1 MSQHGEASTSSATL
15 SSVTPSSTAESSGLQ
30 TEAVNACINIVQQF
44 RAGKVSKPKVSLLL
58 QQAIPHKSVEEES
71 FVSAYGSYL
80 DMLDNFERY
89 RTGNIQR
96 IDATS
101 RALAGE
107 GSNEQQQ
114 ADGRPDTKTESLENL
129 SPSLQK
135 THALLEN
142 FSRDVKWARS
152 SLLNC
157 NQAVPQFPQAE
168 WLNLL
173 SGNIVGLNHVF
184 SNIYTISYSNK
195 ESVELG
201 KNIEV
206 LHSPSTP
213 ARTVKTH
220 GDWVIT
226 WDALAEATCFIF
238 SHRKHELQLYSKH
251 IQRYFTSLPA
261 QYHSRVINYDRAVRI
276 RISQRCDLKLSNFAQ
291 FDNLQIQ
298 WIHSPSNLSS
308 SQQAEP
314 RARQPYAHRRSAP
327 CRRWNERRCPNSA
340 STCNY
345 LHVCSKCSSGGHVAR
360 ECAPAPRK

>member
-1 MSQHGEASTSSATL
+1 
-15 SSVTPSSTAESSGLQ
+15 
-30 TEAVNACINIVQQF
+30 
-44 RAGKVSKPKVSLLL
+44 
-58 QQAIPHKSVEEES
+58 ES

-96 IDATS
+96 INATS
-101 RALAGE
+101 QTLAGGRSDERQHADEQPNSAACAAGTPKRPISVLSEEEEEDEYAKRTRLDFRALPWHRAE
-107 GSNEQQQ
+107 
-114 ADGRPDTKTESLENL
+114 DTKAESLENL

-135 THALLEN
+135 THALLKN
-142 FSRDVKWARS
+142 FSQDVKQAQS

-157 NQAVPQFPQAE
+157 NRAIPQFPQTK

-173 SGNIVGLNHVF
+173 GGNIIDLDHIF

-195 ESVELG
+195 ESIELG

-220 GDWVIT
+220 GDWVIA
-226 WDALAEATCFIF
+226 WDALAEATCFVF
-238 SHRKHELQLYSKH
+238 SHRKQELQLYSKH
-251 IQRYFTSLPA
+251 IQQYFASLPA
-261 QYHSRVINYDRAVRI
+261 QYHSRVINYDRAVQI
-276 RISQRCDLKLSNFAQ
+276 RISQCRDLELTNFAQ

-308 SQQAEP
+308 SQQTEP
-314 RARQPYAHRRSAP
+314 RARQPSARRRSAP

-345 LHVCSKCSSGGHVAR
+345 LHVCSKCSSGGHVAG
-360 ECAPAPRK
+360 ECAPASRK